1 MSRAS
6 LDKKLE
12 ALSALRTLPVTGS
25 THAQLRK
32 ALRDQS
38 NYVCAKAAA
47 LAGELELRALMPDL
61 LEIFDRHL
69 AGGSSTDTQCWAKNA
84 IAETL
89 ARFGD
94 SDACVFLRGMAHFQA
109 EPIWGGNQDT
119 AVTLRGI
126 CALALAQTSITDQE
140 ALTRLVDLLGDPEK
154 PVRSDAVRAIALFT
168 SEAVPLLLRLKAI
181 AGDSE
186 AEVTGQCF
194 VSLLEAAPQEHME
207 FVRTFLKGDDDL
219 SYEAAIALGGCK
231 DPASV
236 QMLTE
241 HFDSAFDATA
251 RKVALVGLGTSRHD
265 QAKEFLLSQAGK
277 GAVADAA
284 EAIRALANS
293 RYRDT
298 VEERLREIVSKRRER
313 ALANAFAK
321 EFTN

>member
-12 ALSALRTLPVTGS
+12 ALSALRTLPVTES
-25 THAQLRK
+25 THTQLRK

-47 LAGELELRALMPDL
+47 LAGDLELRVLVPDL
-61 LEIFDRHL
+61 LEVFDRHL
-69 AGGSSTDTQCWAKNA
+69 AGASSTDTQCWAKNA

-89 ARFGD
+89 ARFGHG
-94 SDACVFLRGMAHFQA
+94 DASVFMRGMAHFQA

-126 CALALAQTSITDQE
+126 CALALAQTSIEDQE
-140 ALTRLVDLLGDPEK
+140 ALTRLVGLLGDPEK
-154 PVRSDAVRAIALFT
+154 PVRTDAVRAIALFT
-168 SEAVPLLLRLKAI
+168 SESVPLLLRLKAI
-181 AGDSE
+181 AGDTE

-194 VSLLEAAPQEHME
+194 VSLLEIAPQDHME

-219 SYEAAIALGGCK
+219 SYEATIALGGCK

-236 QMLTE
+236 EVLTE
-241 HFDSAFDATA
+241 YFDGTAAPAA

-265 QAKEFLLSQAGK
+265 QAKEFLLAQAEK
-277 GAVADAA
+277 GTALDAA
-284 EAIRALANS
+284 EAIGALANS

-298 VEERLREIVSKRRER
+298 VEERLREIVGKRRER
-313 ALANAFAK
+313 LVANAFSK
-321 EFTN
+321 EFTS